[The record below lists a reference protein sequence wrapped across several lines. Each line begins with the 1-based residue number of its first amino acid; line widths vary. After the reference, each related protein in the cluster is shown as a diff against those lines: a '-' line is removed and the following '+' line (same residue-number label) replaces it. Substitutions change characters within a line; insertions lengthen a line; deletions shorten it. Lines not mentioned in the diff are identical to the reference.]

1 MPVSVYVNTVCQCVR
16 VWGGVRV
23 CKWSYTIHVKRFAGH
38 VSLSMC
44 HRPCPD
50 EPPPGCLHQ
59 SGTLRHLLKPFNTSH
74 AGGATNKCP
83 VHQRGVKVSSGA
95 FLSMVGLC
103 VMSHQRQQ
111 RRLQVNEDL
120 HSLYFKLTANSALLR
135 ILNSS
140 VVEQP
145 RHQTSLN
152 ALRKV

>member
-1 MPVSVYVNTVCQCVR
+1 MNASVSVCKYCVPVSESVG
-16 VWGGVRV
+16 W
-23 CKWSYTIHVKRFAGH
+23 CKWSYTIHVKRFPGH

-59 SGTLRHLLKPFNTSH
+59 SGSLRHLLKPFNTSH

-83 VHQRGVKVSSGA
+83 VHQRGVTVSSGA
-95 FLSMVGLC
+95 FLSMVGPC

-120 HSLYFKLTANSALLR
+120 HSLYFKLTASSALLR